1 MRKLLAFVLV
11 CSSWAASAQPAATG
25 PAAAY
30 PSRPIR
36 MIIPFPAG
44 SAADIIA
51 RAMEPQLRE
60 LLGQSLVVDNRGGAG
75 GNIAADLTAKSAP
88 DGYTIMMATIGTHAI
103 NHSLYSRLTFH
114 PVRDFTH
121 VALVGESPN
130 ALVTTAKTQAR
141 SIQDLIALAKA
152 RPGQM
157 NYGSSGSGTTVHL
170 SGELFCT
177 MTGIRMVHVPYKGA
191 TEALTGLLGG
201 QTDLMFASLSSSIP
215 LIKAGRLK
223 AFGVTG
229 AQRSPSMPEL
239 PTVAEAGN
247 LPGFAAAAW
256 YGVVGPAGLAK
267 STVATINKTTLAALD
282 TKELKDRLFASG
294 VEIRTSSPADFTRF
308 IESEM
313 VKWEKVVRIS
323 GAKVD

>member
-1 MRKLLAFVLV
+1 MSRCLAFLLV
-11 CSSWAASAQPAATG
+11 CVSCAAVAQTYPA
-25 PAAAY
+25 
-30 PSRPIR
+30 RPIR
-36 MIIPFPAG
+36 VIIPFPAG
-44 SAADIIA
+44 SAADIIV
-51 RAMEPQLRE
+51 RAMEPQMRE
-60 LLGQSLVVDNRGGAG
+60 KLGQSLVIDNRGGAG
-75 GNIAADLTAKSAP
+75 GNIAAELTAKSAP

-103 NHSLYSRLTFH
+103 NHSLYSRISFH
-114 PVRDFTH
+114 PIRDFTP

-130 ALVTTAKTQAR
+130 ALVTSPRVQAN

-170 SGELFCT
+170 SGELFSV

-191 TEALTGLLGG
+191 TEALTGLLAG

-215 LIKAGRLK
+215 LIKSGKLK

-229 AQRSPSMPEL
+229 AQRSPSIPEL
-239 PTVAEAGN
+239 PTVAEAAN

-256 YGVVGPAGLAK
+256 FGIVGPAGLAK
-267 STVATINKTTLAALD
+267 PTVVALNKATLGALD
-282 TKELKDRLFASG
+282 TPEVKGRLFASG
-294 VEIRTSSPADFTRF
+294 VEVRSSTPEELARL

-313 VKWEKVVRIS
+313 QKWAKVVKTA